1 MRRDYL
7 VLKDLVKL
15 FGRGTETVAAV
26 DRVSLEVREGELVT
40 LLGPSG
46 CGKTTTL
53 RMIAGFEL
61 PTAGEILLDGERI
74 NGVPPNRR
82 PTTMVFQNYALFPH
96 MSVRENVA
104 YGLRIHRVPRRKIGE
119 RVAEVMKLVGLEGLG
134 LRSPAQLSGGQ
145 QQRVSLARSLIM
157 EPKVLL
163 LDEPLS
169 NLDAKLRVST
179 RIEIRKL
186 QRRLGI
192 TSVYVTH
199 DQEEA
204 MTLSD
209 RVVIMHQGRIQQI
222 GSPQEIYAHPANR
235 FVADFIGKANF
246 LEVRIVRLPGEE
258 EAEVEV
264 DGVTLHVPVAR
275 GAYAPG
281 ARALLVV
288 RPEAVELEPR
298 REGALSG
305 EVRESVYLGSEMFYE
320 IGVGDHLLTVEVP
333 GPQEHTLFEKGQQ
346 VSLHLKER
354 SLHLLPLQPATDQ
367 RPKLDEP
374 LMRPPAGAKIAN

>member
-1 MRRDYL
+1 MKEDYL
-7 VLKDLVKL
+7 VLKNLAKV
-15 FGRGTETVAAV
+15 FGGGKESVVAV
-26 DRVSLEVREGELVT
+26 DDVSLQVQEGELVT

-53 RMIAGFEL
+53 RMIAGFEF
-61 PTAGEILLDGERI
+61 PTSGEIFLDGERI
-74 NGVPPNRR
+74 NAVPPNRR

-96 MSVRENVA
+96 MTVA
-104 YGLRIHRVPRRKIGE
+104 QNIEYGLKIHHVPGKAIKE
-119 RVAEVMKLVGLEGLG
+119 RVEEVMRLVGLAGLG
-134 LRSPAQLSGGQ
+134 GRSPAQLSGGQ

-169 NLDAKLRVST
+169 NLDAKLREST

-209 RVVIMHQGRIQQI
+209 RVVIMHEGRIQQI
-222 GSPQEIYAHPANR
+222 GTPPEIYAHPANH

-246 LEVRIVRLPGEE
+246 LEARVETVGSQNT
-258 EAEVEV
+258 AELDIYGTKLRVFTEQQKLV
-264 DGVTLHVPVAR
+264 K
-275 GAYAPG
+275 GAKVVV
-281 ARALLVV
+281 VV
-288 RPEAVELEPR
+288 RPESVALEPK
-298 REGALSG
+298 REGALVG
-305 EVRESVYLGSEMFYE
+305 VIRESVYLGSEIVYE
-320 IGVGDHLLTVEVP
+320 VQLKDSILTIEVP
-333 GPQEHTLFEKGQQ
+333 NPQEHTLFADGQE
-346 VSLHLKER
+346 VSIHLKEK
-354 SLHLLPLQPATDQ
+354 SLHILPREDH
-367 RPKLDEP
+367 
-374 LMRPPAGAKIAN
+374 